1 MSLTEKYP
9 VDMVCKTLQVSSN
22 AFYTWKRQ
30 ANKTKVLRSQQLR
43 DLITVIFHEN
53 RGLYGAPRIHQVLK
67 QKAHHYSLSYVSRIM
82 KELGLR
88 SIISRKFVVTTDSK
102 HDNKVE
108 KNHLNREFNPKE
120 LGKVWVSDIT
130 YIRVNQKWFYLTTM
144 IDLADRQVVGWSVSS
159 NMTTKDTVIKAWI
172 HARQNRVIKP
182 GFILHSDRGT
192 QYTSS
197 CFRSI
202 FNQNTYA
209 KQSMSRKGNC
219 WDNAVAESF
228 FKTIKVELFYTMRF
242 KNKYHLELEI
252 FKYMNWYNNHRIHSS
267 LGYKTPAKMQKILT
281 KQEFIKS
288 A

>member
-9 VDMVCKTLQVSSN
+9 VDLVCKTLKVSSN
-22 AFYTWKRQ
+22 AYYSWKRQ
-30 ANKTKVLRSQQLR
+30 ANKNKALKSQQLR
-43 DLITVIFHEN
+43 DLITLIFHEN
-53 RGLYGAPRIHQVLK
+53 RGLYGAPRVHQVLK
-67 QKAHHYSLSYVSRIM
+67 QKGHHYSLSYVARLM

-88 SIISRKFVVTTDSK
+88 SRVSKKFVVTTDSE
-102 HDNKVE
+102 HDNKIE

-144 IDLADRQVVGWSVSS
+144 IDLADRQIIGWSISA
-159 NMTTKDTVIKAWI
+159 NMTTKDTVIKAWMQ
-172 HARQNRVIKP
+172 ARHNRAIKP
-182 GFILHSDRGT
+182 GFILHSDRGV

-228 FKTIKVELFYTMRF
+228 FKTIKVELCYTMKF

-267 LGYKTPAKMQKILT
+267 LGYKTPAQIQKLLT